1 MPLAGHAPDEIAA
14 WLRLLQTPGCGRQRA
29 RQLLAAF
36 GSPEGV
42 FAASSVAQRQI
53 VGEALVQALRSPPDG
68 LDALVDATLD
78 WLAHPD
84 HHLLILGDEGY
95 PPGWMHMPDSPL
107 LLHLHGA
114 PQRLNDRDLIALVG
128 SRHPTASG
136 AALAREFAAGL
147 GRDGLGIV
155 SGLAQGI
162 DAAAHLGALDAGA
175 PTVAVIGTGIDRCY
189 PRQHEVLAARIVA
202 AGGLIVSEH
211 VLGTG
216 PLAPHFPQ
224 RNRLIAGLS
233 LGTLVVEAALQSG
246 SLITARLALESNR
259 EVFAIPGPIRSP
271 QSRGCHRLIRD
282 GARLV
287 ESVEDI
293 LEDLR
298 PLRRAPAPSSSATD
312 EMPETAAA
320 AATAPDVQDDVSDP
334 ILQALGWSPA
344 TLDALQARTGW
355 ATPQLQARLL
365 ELEMLEQVVR
375 LPGQIFQRQNRA

>member
-189 PRQHEVLAARIVA
+189 PRQHEALAARIVA

-246 SLITARLALESNR
+246 SLITARLAVEQGK
-259 EVFAIPGPIRSP
+259 EVFAIPGSIHSP
-271 QSRGCHRLIRD
+271 QSRGCHALIRQ
-282 GARLV
+282 GAKLV
-287 ESVEDI
+287 ETAQDV
-293 LEDLR
+293 LEELR
-298 PLRRAPAPSSSATD
+298 WPGAVALAAPPSAAPAAPAPD
-312 EMPETAAA
+312 
-320 AATAPDVQDDVSDP
+320 PDG
-334 ILQALGWSPA
+334 LLAALGADPVS
-344 TLDALQARTGW
+344 LDALQARTGLD
-355 ATPQLQARLL
+355 TPTLQARLL
-365 ELEMLEQVVR
+365 ELELDGLVGR
-375 LPGQIFQRQNRA
+375 LPGGLFQRLGQA

>member
-1 MPLAGHAPDEIAA
+1 M
-14 WLRLLQTPGCGRQRA
+14 
-29 RQLLAAF
+29 
-36 GSPEGV
+36 
-42 FAASSVAQRQI
+42 
-53 VGEALVQALRSPPDG
+53 
-68 LDALVDATLD
+68 
-78 WLAHPD
+78 
-84 HHLLILGDEGY
+84 
-95 PPGWMHMPDSPL
+95 
-107 LLHLHGA
+107 
-114 PQRLNDRDLIALVG
+114 
-128 SRHPTASG
+128 
-136 AALAREFAAGL
+136 
-147 GRDGLGIV
+147 
-155 SGLAQGI
+155 
-162 DAAAHLGALDAGA
+162 
-175 PTVAVIGTGIDRCY
+175 
-189 PRQHEVLAARIVA
+189 
-202 AGGLIVSEH
+202 
-211 VLGTG
+211 LGTG

-312 EMPETAAA
+312 EMPRTAAA
-320 AATAPDVQDDVSDP
+320 AATTAPDVQDDVSDP

>member
-53 VGEALVQALRSPPDG
+53 VGEALVQALRTPPDG

-78 WLAHPD
+78 WLARPD
-84 HHLLILGDEGY
+84 HHLLVLGDEGY
-95 PPGWMHMPDSPL
+95 PRGWMHMPDSPL
-107 LLHLHGA
+107 LLHLHGE
-114 PQRLNDRDLIALVG
+114 PRRLDDRDTVAIVG
-128 SRHPTASG
+128 SRHPTAG
-136 AALAREFAAGL
+136 GTALAREFAAGL
-147 GRDGLGIV
+147 GREGLGIV
-155 SGLAQGI
+155 SGLALGI

-189 PRQHEVLAARIVA
+189 PRQHEALAARIVA
-202 AGGLIVSEH
+202 SGGLIVSEH

-224 RNRLIAGLS
+224 RNRLIAGLA

-298 PLRRAPAPSSSATD
+298 PLRRAPAPPADTPAAHGEAPRSDA
-312 EMPETAAA
+312 PESQES
-320 AATAPDVQDDVSDP
+320 PDDP

-355 ATPQLQARLL
+355 PTPELQARLL
-365 ELEMLEQVVR
+365 ELELMEEIVR

>member
-1 MPLAGHAPDEIAA
+1 MTDDELAA
-14 WLRLLQTPGCGRQRA
+14 WLRLLQTPGIGRQRA
-29 RQLLAAF
+29 RRLLQAF
-36 GSPEGV
+36 GSPQGV
-42 FAASSVAQRQI
+42 FAAAPADWRDALGGQAQAAA
-53 VGEALVQALRSPPDG
+53 ALAQAPDG
-68 LDALVDATLD
+68 HDALVERTRH
-78 WLAHPD
+78 WLAQPD
-84 HHLLILGDEGY
+84 CHLLALGDPGY
-95 PPGWMHMPDSPL
+95 PRAWMALDDPPL
-107 LLHLHGA
+107 LVHLRGRTELMGRPA
-114 PQRLNDRDLIALVG
+114 IALVG
-128 SRHPTASG
+128 SRHPS
-136 AALAREFAAGL
+136 AAGL
-147 GRDGLGIV
+147 DNARQFAAALGQAGLVVV

-189 PRQHEVLAARIVA
+189 PRQHEALAARIVA

-312 EMPETAAA
+312 EMPRTAAA

-365 ELEMLEQVVR
+365 ELEMLEQIVR

>member
-189 PRQHEVLAARIVA
+189 PRQHEALAARIVA

-246 SLITARLALESNR
+246 SLITARLAAEQGR
-259 EVFAIPGPIRSP
+259 EVYAIPGSIHHPGA
-271 QSRGCHRLIRD
+271 RGCHQLIRE
-282 GARLV
+282 GATLV

-293 LEDLR
+293 LQALR
-298 PLRRAPAPSSSATD
+298 GWQRVTPP
-312 EMPETAAA
+312 AAA
-320 AATAPDVQDDVSDP
+320 EVDDAHP
-334 ILQALGWSPA
+334 L
-344 TLDALQARTGW
+344 
-355 ATPQLQARLL
+355 LL
-365 ELEMLEQVVR
+365 ELRAAPQTSEGLAQACDLPIGEVLAALTELELQGLVACEAGRWVHR
-375 LPGQIFQRQNRA
+375 PR

>member
-42 FAASSVAQRQI
+42 FAASSIAQRQI

-68 LDALVDATLD
+68 LDALVAATLD

-114 PQRLNDRDLIALVG
+114 PQRLIDHDLIALVG

-147 GRDGLGIV
+147 GRAGLGLV

-189 PRQHEVLAARIVA
+189 PRQHEALAARIVA

-259 EVFAIPGPIRSP
+259 EVFAIPGPIRSS

-298 PLRRAPAPSSSATD
+298 PLRRAPAMNAQQ
-312 EMPETAAA
+312 E
-320 AATAPDVQDDVSDP
+320 APAVAVAESEVEEEASDP

-355 ATPQLQARLL
+355 PTPALQVRLL
-365 ELEMLEQVVR
+365 ELEMLEQIVR